1 MRGPIWTYGLSM
13 SGLGDREISCIF
25 VPLNW
30 GTYHKCTFGNS
41 HPLCQA
47 VVQQS
52 SLDHIL
58 FRQQGIQFLDM
69 QPFHLKKGTVLTETG
84 PFSPVI
90 ILSKQ
95 QFYLRFDI
103 LTVVTTKITV
113 FVMKHNVL
121 WSVVVHLKDECST
134 ILLNVC
140 IHPQN
145 AWHHIP
151 TVIFS
156 CLFY

>member
-1 MRGPIWTYGLSM
+1 MWTYGLPM
-13 SGLGDREISCIF
+13 SGPGDRETSCTF

-47 VVQQS
+47 LLQQS

-69 QPFHLKKGTVLTETG
+69 QPFHLKRRYFTYWNWPIFTSCYFFKAA
-84 PFSPVI
+84 
-90 ILSKQ
+90 ILFEIWHSHSDDYKEYCLLWCKTMY
-95 QFYLRFDI
+95 FG
-103 LTVVTTKITV
+103 
-113 FVMKHNVL
+113 L
-121 WSVVVHLKDECST
+121 WSYTAKM
-134 ILLNVC
+134 NVAQFSE
-140 IHPQN
+140 IFISIYKMTR
-145 AWHHIP
+145 HHIP